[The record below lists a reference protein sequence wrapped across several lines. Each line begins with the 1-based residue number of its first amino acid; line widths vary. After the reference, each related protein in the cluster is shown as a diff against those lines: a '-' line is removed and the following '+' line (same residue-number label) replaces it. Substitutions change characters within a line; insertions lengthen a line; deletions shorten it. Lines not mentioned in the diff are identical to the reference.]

1 MKYKL
6 IKMAFAILILALS
19 SVINIASAA
28 LITFEGIAPPGGVP
42 NYNDPF
48 TLDGFTFT
56 PNHGHIADSAAGY
69 NDNGTDFYLHD
80 SNSLMDIIKVGNG
93 LFSFDSVDLAH
104 WFTGNTNTY
113 IVNVKGWNN
122 GIMVA
127 TQAINFNNVWQ
138 TASMSAAFGSVDQIT
153 LQTANGNAG
162 YDNFVFDT
170 VAQDVPEPSTLAIF
184 ALGLIGLASGLFK
197 KKILI

>member
-6 IKMAFAILILALS
+6 IKTAAASLILALS
-19 SVINIASAA
+19 SVINIASAT
-28 LITFEGIAPPGGVP
+28 LITFEDIAPPGGVP
-42 NYNDPF
+42 NYNNPF

-80 SNSLMDIIKVGNG
+80 SSSLMNIIKVGNG
-93 LFSFDSVDLAH
+93 LFSFDSVDLAS
-104 WFTGNTNTY
+104 WGGGTGTL
-113 IVNVKGWNN
+113 IVNVEGWNN

-127 TQAINFNNVWQ
+127 TQAINFNNVWR
-138 TASMSAAFGSVDQIT
+138 TESMSAAFGSVDHIT
-153 LQTANGNAG
+153 LHNSNSSAG

-170 VAQDVPEPSTLAIF
+170 AAQDVPEPSTLAIF
-184 ALGLIGLASGLFK
+184 ALGMIGLASRRFK
-197 KKILI
+197 KQS

>member
-6 IKMAFAILILALS
+6 IKTAFAILILALS

-28 LITFEGIAPPGGVP
+28 LITFEGIAPPGGAP
-42 NYNDPF
+42 NYNGPF

-56 PNHGHIADSAAGY
+56 PSHGHIADSAAGY
-69 NDNGTDFYLHD
+69 NDNGTDFYIHD
-80 SNSLMDIIKVGNG
+80 SGSLMNIIKVGNG

-104 WFTGNTNTY
+104 WFVGSTFTY
-113 IVNVKGWNN
+113 VVNVEGWNN

-138 TASMSAAFGSVDQIT
+138 TASMSAAFGRVDHIT
-153 LQTANGNAG
+153 LHNANGRAG

-170 VAQDVPEPSTLAIF
+170 AAQDVPEPSTLAIF
-184 ALGLIGLASGLFK
+184 ALGLIGLSSRRFK
-197 KKILI
+197 KKS